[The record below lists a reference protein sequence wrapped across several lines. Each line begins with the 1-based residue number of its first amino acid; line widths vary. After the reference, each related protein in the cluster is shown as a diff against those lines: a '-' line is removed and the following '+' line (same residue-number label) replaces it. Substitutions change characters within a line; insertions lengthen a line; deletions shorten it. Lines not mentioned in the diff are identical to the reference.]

1 MIAALACLLLAI
13 PTHVHEG
20 DAQAFTSLTDA
31 QGRPLADSRYS
42 QWIEGGV
49 LHIQTR
55 SDFPGGRTI
64 VEHARLRLHPQL
76 EQESWEWNE
85 KNGDRLARMY
95 EVDFKSGKAVATRVD
110 QGKRWKEDLSIE
122 PGKTFA
128 GIGFLAAV
136 KALRAQLAVGQH
148 VELQAVAMTPK
159 PRVATVT
166 VTRDGPSPVR
176 MAGRTIEGDRYTI
189 HPEIPAIAR
198 LFVKAPDLRV
208 WLVDSDPAA
217 FLRFEGPLVEPD
229 DPVIHIDL
237 IPGASAHAQAR
248 PGARPPRQK

>member
-13 PTHVHEG
+13 PTRVHEG

-31 QGRPLADSRYS
+31 QGRPLADARYS
-42 QWIEGGV
+42 QWIEGSL
-49 LHIQTR
+49 LHIETR
-55 SDFPGGRTI
+55 ADFPDGRII
-64 VEHARLRLHPQL
+64 VEHATMRLHPQL
-76 EQESWEWNE
+76 EQESWEWSE
-85 KNGDRLARMY
+85 KNGDRLVRMY
-95 EVDFKSGKAVATRVD
+95 QVDFKTGKAVATRAD
-110 QGKRWKEDLSIE
+110 QGKSWKEDLGIE

-128 GIGFLAAV
+128 GIGFIAVV

-148 VELQAVAMTPK
+148 LELRAVGMTPK

-198 LFVKAPDLRV
+198 LFVKAPDLHV
-208 WLVDSDPAA
+208 WLVNSDPAA
-217 FLRFEGPLVEPD
+217 FLRFEGPLVEPG
-229 DPVIHIDL
+229 DPVIRIDL
-237 IPGASAHAQAR
+237 IPGPSAHAQPRSGPA
-248 PGARPPRQK
+248 PPRKK